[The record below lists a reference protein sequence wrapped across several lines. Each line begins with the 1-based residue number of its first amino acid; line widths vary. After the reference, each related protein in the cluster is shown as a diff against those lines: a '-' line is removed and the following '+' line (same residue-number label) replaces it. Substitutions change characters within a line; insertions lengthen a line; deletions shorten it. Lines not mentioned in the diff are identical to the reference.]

1 MHAVNS
7 QGTQDD
13 MHGQSHYVYEIRTE
27 SMKLSLEWS
36 LPVRWNATRD
46 LKCLIHLRIEFVRD
60 RTRGSRRVRRDPVF
74 PFVRVRVAKAE
85 TQCIGE
91 EESDAIS
98 QEVDGHGTET
108 NLVSCTV
115 FAEVLRDS
123 RDVHRRELSR
133 EGFPRLHGGN
143 KRCCRSPSNR

>member
-85 TQCIGE
+85 TQ
-91 EESDAIS
+91 
-98 QEVDGHGTET
+98 
-108 NLVSCTV
+108 
-115 FAEVLRDS
+115 S